1 MSHKED
7 NTLGTTRKNELR
19 TINDILRILDE
30 ESRFDNEGN
39 RQEART
45 SDVNIQGLLC
55 AILLELKMMN
65 EHLAQITDL
74 SNVED
79 QPEHGEG

>member
-39 RQEART
+39 RQETRT
-45 SDVNIQGLLC
+45 SDVKIQGLLC
-55 AILLELKMMN
+55 AIFLELKMMN

>member
-39 RQEART
+39 RQETRT
-45 SDVNIQGLLC
+45 SDVRIQGLLC
-55 AILLELKMMN
+55 EILLELKMVN
-65 EHLAQITDL
+65 EHLAQITEL

-79 QPEHGEG
+79 QPEHEEG